1 VAGNRTLIVATHRVP
16 VLELVERVVVL
27 KEGQLV
33 MDAPKA
39 QALECEAAQPQ
50 HTEWKNENQSA

>member
-1 VAGNRTLIVATHRVP
+1 
-16 VLELVERVVVL
+16 VL

-39 QALECEAAQPQ
+39 QALGQSRMAAQNVR
-50 HTEWKNENQSA
+50 EWKNENQSA

>member
-1 VAGNRTLIVATHRVP
+1 M
-16 VLELVERVVVL
+16 LELVERVLVL

-39 QALECEAAQPQ
+39 QALSNSRATGQPNER
-50 HTEWKNENQSA
+50 EWKNENQSA